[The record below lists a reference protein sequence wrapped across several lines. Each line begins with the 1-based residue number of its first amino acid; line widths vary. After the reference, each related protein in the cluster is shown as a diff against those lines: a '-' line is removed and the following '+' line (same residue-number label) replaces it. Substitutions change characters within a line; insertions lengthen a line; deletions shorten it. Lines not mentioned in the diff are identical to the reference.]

1 MKISVSKFYQ
11 EVTKSKTANSV
22 VCQPALERWGVPFTK
37 GIKGD
42 AVDASYLDVAK
53 AKWEAECAERE
64 KRKLLRFNGK
74 KAKPQSHNPFGATTA
89 PRAKDDPLL
98 PLIVRLDDRVAELQ
112 RQMDRL
118 LVYFG
123 AK

>member
-64 KRKLLRFNGK
+64 
-74 KAKPQSHNPFGATTA
+74 AEAVAVQWQESEAAIAQP
-89 PRAKDDPLL
+89 
-98 PLIVRLDDRVAELQ
+98 VRRNHSAA
-112 RQMDRL
+112 RQ
-118 LVYFG
+118 G
-123 AK
+123 